1 MWDLSSQISNRT
13 VLTALEAKVSAWD
26 SQGGPSPSP
35 CPGVSGLSRFTPLP
49 STVHPPR
56 ILSRVST
63 PPVPSVPRRN
73 HRDAASSSCSVTCP
87 KLLLRS
93 PLSCA
98 CPLPL
103 PLSQPRSVL
112 LFPEHPQG
120 LGARRLTPTS
130 PILQTRG
137 RSGAECVPLGGHG
150 AIACGVRSRCPSPA
164 LSDPL
169 TTRRKAPNSAPGGA
183 RARDRLLIP
192 GCQQGHR
199 GLGDC
204 PMQARPC
211 QSALGAKNQ
220 NIKQKEYCDK
230 LIKRWSTSRLKKKK
244 A

>member
-1 MWDLSSQISNRT
+1 M
-13 VLTALEAKVSAWD
+13 SAWD

-169 TTRRKAPNSAPGGA
+169 TTRRKAPNSAPGGGPCSGQTSHSRVSAGAPGA
-183 RARDRLLIP
+183 RRLPDAGAALPVCP
-192 GCQQGHR
+192 GG
-199 GLGDC
+199 
-204 PMQARPC
+204 
-211 QSALGAKNQ
+211 
-220 NIKQKEYCDK
+220 QKPKHKTEGI
-230 LIKRWSTSRLKKKK
+230 L
-244 A
+244 